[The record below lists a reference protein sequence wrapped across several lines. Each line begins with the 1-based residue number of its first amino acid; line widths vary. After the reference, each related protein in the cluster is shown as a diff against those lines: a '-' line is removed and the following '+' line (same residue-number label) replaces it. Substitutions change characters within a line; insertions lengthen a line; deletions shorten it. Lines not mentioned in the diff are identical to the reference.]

1 VKVKKVFAIILG
13 VFLVASLTYLVY
25 KEIDNGKEK
34 TETISENQLVNNQN
48 LDTNINPGEAT
59 SDNQSQESSESAND
73 TDAENNNSS
82 IKQTDDNSK
91 VVAYLFH
98 STHRCTSCNLIEDF
112 TTKTLNEYF
121 SSELQKKKLEFISID
136 VDQPQNRHYIK
147 DYQLFTI
154 SLVIALYDGDKQEK
168 WQNLDKVW
176 DYLNDQEKFSQYIM
190 TSIKSYLSESG

>member
-1 VKVKKVFAIILG
+1 MKVKKVFAIILG

-82 IKQTDDNSK
+82 IKQTDDNAK

-98 STHRCTSCNLIEDF
+98 KTHRCTSCNLIEDF